1 MIADNNYTEFIFHA
15 LCNRAKWMIAN
26 EDWSFFQ
33 KIFKSRIK
41 IMIVILWWSVQHSSN
56 RTRYLN
62 TYMYFDDI
70 DELGTWK
77 WFLRWTEYAL
87 QRKGMFHWCSIC
99 YGMSLKVWT
108 LITSAD
114 KSRKSTNTVVISKV
128 VADVWRF
135 CSDSEN

>member
-1 MIADNNYTEFIFHA
+1 MLITITLSLFFMHCVIEPNGWLLMRIGP
-15 LCNRAKWMIAN
+15 
-26 EDWSFFQ
+26 FFQ

-41 IMIVILWWSVQHSSN
+41 IMTVILWWSVQHSSN

-62 TYMYFDDI
+62 TYMYFYDI

-99 YGMSLKVWT
+99 YGMSLKVWKINYVRRQKQK
-108 LITSAD
+108 IT
-114 KSRKSTNTVVISKV
+114 KY
-128 VADVWRF
+128 
-135 CSDSEN
+135 CSYFEGCCRRLALL

>member
-1 MIADNNYTEFIFHA
+1 MLITITLSLFFMHCVIEPNGWLLMRIGP
-15 LCNRAKWMIAN
+15 
-26 EDWSFFQ
+26 FFQ

-62 TYMYFDDI
+62 TYMYFYDI

-77 WFLRWTEYAL
+77 CFLRWTEYAL

-114 KSRKSTNTVVISKV
+114 KSRKSPNTVVISKV